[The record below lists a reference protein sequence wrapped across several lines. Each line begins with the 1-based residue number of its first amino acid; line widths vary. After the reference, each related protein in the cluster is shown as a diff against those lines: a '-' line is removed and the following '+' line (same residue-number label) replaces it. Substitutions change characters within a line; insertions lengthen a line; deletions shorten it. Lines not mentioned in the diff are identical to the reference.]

1 MLDNKTSKLME
12 INANIKKVS
21 KKLKEVKD
29 NPTYSEEQRQL
40 YKDRLDDFNTEKQG
54 RLEIL

>member
-1 MLDNKTSKLME
+1 ME

-21 KKLKEVKD
+21 KKLKKVKD

>member
-1 MLDNKTSKLME
+1 ME

-29 NPTYSEEQRQL
+29 NSTYSEEQRQL

-54 RLEIL
+54 RFEIL